1 MVWDDILFWK
11 SPSGE
16 RWEMRA
22 PPVETKGAQPSWL
35 WLSQITGWKPVPPSE
50 IYAKWAISHTKGRRL
65 NTSPS
70 QLQ

>member
-1 MVWDDILFWK
+1 
-11 SPSGE
+11 
-16 RWEMRA
+16 MRA

-65 NTSPS
+65 NTSSS